1 MSTWTPTSRRLGMG
15 SCWVVFLL
23 SMVYLAVGI
32 AWLVFGGDPARR
44 DPLAPVDP
52 FLAALEFIIVLLAPP
67 MITLMAGVCAYAQP
81 GARACGVAALAFMA
95 LAAGMTCAIHFVQL
109 TVVRRIDLTT
119 TPGLSVIFFTQW
131 PSVFFALDLLAWDLF
146 LGLSLLFA
154 APVFKG
160 DGLQAAV
167 RMALILAGTLCVGGI
182 LGPALGDLRFQLVG
196 ITGYA
201 GVFPIACLLL
211 AILFGRA
218 VPNQSPPQTAAEDLL
233 SRPPPL
239 S

>member
-1 MSTWTPTSRRLGMG
+1 MG
-15 SCWVVFLL
+15 SSWVVFVL
-23 SMVYLAVGI
+23 SLIYLATGV

-52 FLAALEFIIVLLAPP
+52 FLAALEFLIVLLAPP
-67 MITLMAGVCAYAQP
+67 MITLMAVVYVYAP
-81 GARACGVAALAFMA
+81 PDAKACGMAALSFMV
-95 LAAGMTCAIHFVQL
+95 LAAGTTCAIHFVQL
-109 TVVRRIDLTT
+109 TVVRRIELAN

-131 PSVFFALDLLAWDLF
+131 PSVFFAIDLLAWDLF

-160 DGLQAAV
+160 DRLQAAV
-167 RMALILAGTLCVGGI
+167 RMALILGGTLCVGGI
-182 LGPALGDLRFQLVG
+182 LGPALGDLRFQVVG

-201 GVFPIACLLL
+201 CVFPIACLLL

-218 VPNQSPPQTAAEDLL
+218 MPNQTLHQT
-233 SRPPPL
+233 RP
-239 S
+239 